1 MIVWRADKQRRNGI
15 VTILRYDIAFGIVEN
30 PGRVLSMRPT
40 KLPQGE
46 PVLSPSL
53 ACFAS
58 DSPALRLN
66 SADWMNLP
74 AEIMATLRTHAALK
88 DYCRT
93 RIQKKASIFDR
104 PLQDFLT
111 SYLDVVEA
119 EVRDHANEL
128 PGGASWDAALYDTA
142 DWFFSAFL
150 PLPNAH
156 LRLTEEEKGETE
168 PEPFIRFD
176 VLFWTGASL
185 VAVTLE
191 KLSMQTS
198 RQRHVQERFVAIRP
212 DITFVTIPREK
223 NGMRLQS
230 YLPSVCERFWH
241 GLRYPLGPYRPEAFR
256 WRPVPGRLS

>member
-1 MIVWRADKQRRNGI
+1 M
-15 VTILRYDIAFGIVEN
+15 TILRYNIAYGIVEN
-30 PGRVLSMRPT
+30 PARVLAMQSAA
-40 KLPQGE
+40 LPQGG
-46 PVLSPSL
+46 PFLSPSL

-66 SADWMNLP
+66 SAGWMSLP
-74 AEIMATLRTHAALK
+74 AEIMATLRTHVELK

-119 EVRDHANEL
+119 EVRDHAHEL
-128 PGGASWDAALYDTA
+128 PGGASWDAALYHTA

-156 LRLTEEEKGETE
+156 LELTAEERKETGAE
-168 PEPFIRFD
+168 RFIRFD
-176 VLFWTGASL
+176 VLFWTGMS
-185 VAVTLE
+185 VIAVTLE
-191 KLSMQTS
+191 RLSMPTP
-198 RQRHVQERFVAIRP
+198 RQRHEQACFAAMRS
-212 DITFVTIPREK
+212 DITFVTIPMEK
-223 NGMRLQS
+223 NGMRLQAH
-230 YLPSVCERFWH
+230 LPSVCQRFWH

-256 WRPVPGRLS
+256 WQPLS